1 MIKVA
6 ITGNI
11 AAGKSTVEK
20 ILTSWNYS
28 VLNTDNVAH
37 DLLEGKKKYFNGF

>member
-37 DLLEGKKKYFNGF
+37 DLLEGKKIF